1 MRYRSTQEAGW
12 GSIIEWYTDK
22 DLSGKDMNRPAFKKM
37 CRDIKSGHI
46 NAVIV
51 TELSRLSRNVRD
63 FCQFRDFLTHHKAK
77 FFSLKENFD
86 TSTPMGELMV
96 VQAISF
102 SQFERTTI
110 VTRIKDGARA
120 RAERG
125 LTNGGQRS
133 LGYDPDPTRPCHLV
147 VNESERAYVEMIF
160 KKFLELGTMAKL
172 QTYLNENGYWTKSF
186 VTRAGKKYG
195 GTRWTLNAIHNM
207 LTKPMYVGKR
217 EINRKNRSVDPATLA
232 ESEAYRVVD
241 AQWPGIIS
249 MDLFNDV
256 QSLLESNKKRT
267 RPYVHHYRLA
277 GMVWCGVC
285 GAKLVGKSGTGRT
298 GSTSTTG
305 ICDNLRWLTT
315 GT

>member
-1 MRYRSTQEAGW
+1 MSASNGSPARSSVSWRARVSGTSSTQTTSTTHSTPTLKKPSGYRLGAYIRLSPSDEIRAEGSLVSHPQRIEDFVRYRSTQEAGW

-147 VNESERAYVEMIF
+147 VNESERAYVEI
-160 KKFLELGTMAKL
+160 
-172 QTYLNENGYWTKSF
+172 
-186 VTRAGKKYG
+186 V
-195 GTRWTLNAIHNM
+195 
-207 LTKPMYVGKR
+207 
-217 EINRKNRSVDPATLA
+217 
-232 ESEAYRVVD
+232 
-241 AQWPGIIS
+241 
-249 MDLFNDV
+249 
-256 QSLLESNKKRT
+256 
-267 RPYVHHYRLA
+267 
-277 GMVWCGVC
+277 
-285 GAKLVGKSGTGRT
+285 
-298 GSTSTTG
+298 
-305 ICDNLRWLTT
+305 
-315 GT
+315 